1 MRETVD
7 MSDSPDMT
15 VAFLC
20 PVICHLL
27 TVTRYL
33 SVSRS
38 SLPVRV
44 VWWNHG
50 QQIAVG
56 DKYSVVEGGEGRY
69 AVIISPVELS
79 DDGDWKV
86 NMENQFGSA
95 TSECTLTLRVPKN
108 YRKPRFVENLKA
120 VLTKEGL
127 VSFECKVVGFPTPLL
142 R

>member
-1 MRETVD
+1 M
-7 MSDSPDMT
+7 
-15 VAFLC
+15 
-20 PVICHLL
+20 
-27 TVTRYL
+27 
-33 SVSRS
+33 
-38 SLPVRV
+38 
-44 VWWNHG
+44 
-50 QQIAVG
+50 G

-69 AVIISPVELS
+69 AVIINPVELS

-86 NMENQFGSA
+86 NVENQWGSA